1 MRRRLQDR
9 GMGAFLRRVCRVRP
23 KCAKYRAYGRYFVH
37 TWVVNLARP
46 FQSLSP
52 ARDMEILREL
62 ALSDAPRT
70 GRRVA
75 ADAGVAHST
84 ALRILDRL
92 EAEGI
97 VHSEAAGAARVF
109 RLNDEH
115 ILVPVIR
122 EIALTRTRLIERFRS
137 EIADWSDQPL
147 LAVIF
152 GSFARGEAGIDSD
165 IDVLVVPPKRVP
177 DRDSWDA
184 QIETLENHG
193 RAWAGNAVNIVDI
206 DRASLGA
213 EREVLADVRANLIE
227 LTDGARDRLGEIR

>member
-1 MRRRLQDR
+1 
-9 GMGAFLRRVCRVRP
+9 
-23 KCAKYRAYGRYFVH
+23 
-37 TWVVNLARP
+37 
-46 FQSLSP
+46 
-52 ARDMEILREL
+52 MEILREL

-70 GRRVA
+70 GRRIAV
-75 ADAGVAHST
+75 DAGVAHST

-92 EAEGI
+92 ETEGI
-97 VHSEAAGAARVF
+97 VYSQAAGAARVF

-115 ILVPVIR
+115 VLTPVIR

-137 EIADWSDQPL
+137 EIAEWPVQPL

-165 IDVLVVPPKRVP
+165 IDVLLVAPQRVS
-177 DRDSWDA
+177 DREGWDA
-184 QIETLENHG
+184 QIESLEHHG

-227 LTDGARDRLGEIR
+227 LTDRARDRLGEIR

>member
-1 MRRRLQDR
+1 
-9 GMGAFLRRVCRVRP
+9 
-23 KCAKYRAYGRYFVH
+23 
-37 TWVVNLARP
+37 
-46 FQSLSP
+46 
-52 ARDMEILREL
+52 MEILREL

-115 ILVPVIR
+115 VLVPVIR

-137 EIADWSDQPL
+137 EIADWSVQPL

-184 QIETLENHG
+184 QIESLENHG
-193 RAWAGNAVNIVDI
+193 RAWAGNAVNVVDI
-206 DRASLGA
+206 GRASLGA